1 MKILDEESLFSE
13 MECAGNIPESLKK
26 LAVGMYKL
34 LFPSLK
40 IFKLA
45 VNDDDP
51 RAVDFSQDKW
61 LAIFEEAAKLARR
74 ASMPSLEKFYD
85 YVNKASDLHI
95 SSTCHKVAAQPRETN
110 DQAISYKL

>member
-13 MECAGNIPESLKK
+13 MECAGNIPEPLKK
-26 LAVGMYKL
+26 PALGMCKL
-34 LFPSLK
+34 LFPSQK
-40 IFKLA
+40 IFKPA
-45 VNDDDP
+45 IHDDDP
-51 RAVDFSQDKW
+51 RAVSFTQEKW
-61 LAIFEEAAKLARR
+61 LAVFKEAAKLAQH